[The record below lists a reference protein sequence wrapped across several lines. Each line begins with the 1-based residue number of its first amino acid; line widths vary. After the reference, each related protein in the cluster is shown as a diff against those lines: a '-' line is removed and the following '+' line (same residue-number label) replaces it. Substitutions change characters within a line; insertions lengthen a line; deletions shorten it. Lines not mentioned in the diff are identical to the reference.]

1 MTTIDTTASAPSG
14 TGLAAVAEWVT
25 TTDHKRVGRLYL
37 GAGALG
43 VLGSIV
49 VAALLGLE
57 RVSTDSEL
65 VDVNS
70 LTQLFAAERFG
81 LTYLGLAPLIV
92 GLALAVVPLQLGAR
106 SLAFPR
112 VAAAGFWL
120 WFVGAVLAL
129 YSLLNNGGPNGGNT
143 RFVELFQLSVLLVVA
158 GLGAGVISLATSI
171 LTTRAPG
178 MNLRRVPLF
187 SWSVLIASLGLL
199 IALPVVAGDVLFTW
213 VAYRFPSV
221 DNALSLSTAF
231 SERVGF
237 GFSQPTT
244 LLFLVPALGFFAD
257 TVATASG
264 QRLRPRGVLLALIGL
279 TGVVS
284 FATAIQAP
292 VAIRPAFFDLDLGDK
307 LSDFAPFAL
316 VHGLP
321 LLGALGTI
329 ALVGKALAT
338 RPKIQAPLVFGLFA
352 ALLALSAFAASAL
365 LHIGDA
371 GLAGTTFEEGNW
383 LMVVFAGVLASMGA
397 VVYWGPKWWGRS
409 IPNKAALPLALLAF
423 GGAELAGLPLL
434 VAGFADQPSAVFPAV
449 REGAHAVVNF
459 EYGGN
464 PELWNAVSTAGLGLM
479 ALTVLAFIGLAL
491 RSFRSGAAA
500 SHDPWGG
507 QTLEWTATSP
517 APADNFAAAPI
528 ISSPEPALDLQVGAR

>member
-1 MTTIDTTASAPSG
+1 MTTIDTTASAPAG
-14 TGLAAVAEWVT
+14 TGIEAVAEWLT
-25 TTDHKRVGRLYL
+25 TTDHKRIGRLYL
-37 GAGALG
+37 GAGCVGL
-43 VLGSIV
+43 LGSII
-49 VAALLGLE
+49 VAALVGLE

-65 VDVNS
+65 LDINS
-70 LTQLFAAERFG
+70 LTQLFALERFG
-81 LTYLGLAPLIV
+81 LTYLGLAPLVV
-92 GLALAVVPLQLGAR
+92 GMALAVIPLQLGAR

-120 WFVGAVLAL
+120 WLVGAVLAL
-129 YSLLNNGGPNGGNT
+129 FSLANNGGPNGGNT
-143 RFVELFQLSVLLVVA
+143 RFVELFQLSALLVLAGIVA
-158 GLGAGVISLATSI
+158 GVVSLATTI

-199 IALPVVAGDVLFTW
+199 IALPVVAGDLLFTW

-221 DNALSLSTAF
+221 DNALSLSTTF
-231 SERVGF
+231 SERVAF

-244 LLFLVPALGFFAD
+244 LLFVVPVLGLFAD

-264 QRLRPRGVLLALIGL
+264 QRLRPRGVLLTVIGL
-279 TGVVS
+279 TGVTTL
-284 FATAIQAP
+284 ATVIQVP
-292 VAIRPAFFDLDLGDK
+292 VATRAAFFDLDLGDK

-321 LLGALGTI
+321 LLGALGTV
-329 ALVGKALAT
+329 ALVGRALAR
-338 RPKIQAPLVFGLFA
+338 RPKIHAPLVFGLFA

-365 LHIGDA
+365 FHVGDA
-371 GLAGTTFEEGNW
+371 ELAGTTFEEGNW
-383 LMVVFAGVLASMGA
+383 LMIVFAGVLAAMGA

-409 IPNKAALPLALLAF
+409 IPNKAALPLALLGFAAA
-423 GGAELAGLPLL
+423 GLAGLPLV
-434 VAGFADQPSAVFPAV
+434 VAGFADQPGAVFPAV
-449 REGAHAVVNF
+449 HAADVAVVDF
-459 EYGGN
+459 QYGGN
-464 PELWNAVSTAGLGLM
+464 PELWNLISIVGLVLM

-517 APADNFAAAPI
+517 APADNFPAAPI
-528 ISSPEPALDLQVGAR
+528 VASPEPLLDLQVTR